1 MQKQYIFNR
10 RTLLGAAAATTT
22 VGLLAACGGSKKE
35 DKVKAPGKDAKSEE
49 LYNINSHPV
58 SDLKQGG
65 EVRIPLGSLGPD
77 FNTYST
83 SGESYETQ
91 IAMSS
96 IRAAGLWNITHLG
109 KYELNK
115 DFALSFKPVEE
126 GGKDIVYI
134 ELNPKAK
141 FNDGTPIDYKAL
153 QSTWKIRKS
162 SDGDYNIISSGI
174 YEYIESVENNG
185 DNFKVKVTMAKPY
198 YPLNEMFDAIFH
210 PGMEDPKVFN
220 DGFVNNPHPE
230 FGCGP
235 FKLADK
241 GWNSTENTFTM
252 VPNEKWWG
260 EKPVLDR
267 VIFRGLEESA
277 KVAAFKNGE
286 VDAVESRTST
296 SYAELKNTANAE
308 LRKGQLLYA
317 GGLNLNPKR
326 IEDAKVR
333 KAIFLGLDRK
343 ALSNIAFQ
351 NLPYEEDPS
360 GSMLHLPFEE
370 YYEDNFPK
378 ADGDAKSAAQK
389 LLEEAGYTKDGE
401 YYAKGGKQLRY
412 KITVFGDDPSKSSM
426 ARSFAQTMKEIG
438 INFEVETRGSAEFS
452 KVTGS
457 KEYDIIVSGFSLSGA
472 DGTAATKQ
480 FYYSKENDGVG
491 NAEIDA
497 MIEKMA
503 VIKDDAER
511 NKMCNQIEKKHMA
524 EVSTLVT
531 VFNGPDLM
539 MCKKELANYGPTLFK
554 PIEWEKVGWLK

>member
-83 SGESYETQ
+83 SGDSYDTQ
-91 IAMSS
+91 IVMSS

-126 GGKDIVYI
+126 GGKDVVYI

-185 DNFKVKVTMAKPY
+185 GNFKVKVTMAKPY

-220 DGFVNNPHPE
+220 DGFVNN
-230 FGCGP
+230 
-235 FKLADK
+235 
-241 GWNSTENTFTM
+241 
-252 VPNEKWWG
+252 
-260 EKPVLDR
+260 
-267 VIFRGLEESA
+267 
-277 KVAAFKNGE
+277 
-286 VDAVESRTST
+286 RT
-296 SYAELKNTANAE
+296 
-308 LRKGQLLYA
+308 
-317 GGLNLNPKR
+317 LNLGV
-326 IEDAKVR
+326 VR
-333 KAIFLGLDRK
+333 LSWLIKAGT
-343 ALSNIAFQ
+343 
-351 NLPYEEDPS
+351 LPRTPS
-360 GSMLHLPFEE
+360 LWCRMR
-370 YYEDNFPK
+370 N
-378 ADGDAKSAAQK
+378 
-389 LLEEAGYTKDGE
+389 
-401 YYAKGGKQLRY
+401 GG
-412 KITVFGDDPSKSSM
+412 
-426 ARSFAQTMKEIG
+426 ARSPCL
-438 INFEVETRGSAEFS
+438 
-452 KVTGS
+452 TG
-457 KEYDIIVSGFSLSGA
+457 
-472 DGTAATKQ
+472 
-480 FYYSKENDGVG
+480 
-491 NAEIDA
+491 
-497 MIEKMA
+497 
-503 VIKDDAER
+503 
-511 NKMCNQIEKKHMA
+511 
-524 EVSTLVT
+524 
-531 VFNGPDLM
+531 
-539 MCKKELANYGPTLFK
+539 
-554 PIEWEKVGWLK
+554 